1 MALRSSDRGHR
12 DDRRRVPSG
21 EIATGAD
28 TCGGDAAAV
37 GGLGFPGLR
46 LAAGA
51 EGEDSPEQR
60 ATFAL
65 ALEELDQLPL
75 GADELA
81 ARFTTFW
88 AQRVVR
94 GEVEPLVAA
103 QELWVLAR
111 NYGVQ
116 FSDDSIWA
124 WGALDADEYAGPGVQ
139 EAYEHDIREAAS
151 RWLATRQR

>member
-1 MALRSSDRGHR
+1 VDIEM
-12 DDRRRVPSG
+12 
-21 EIATGAD
+21 IAAEFQAGRLPPERMP
-28 TCGGDAAAV
+28 AV
-37 GGLGFPGLR
+37 ATQLLSEGWDSPGLR

-51 EGEDSPEQR
+51 DGEDSSEQR

-65 ALEELDQLPL
+65 ALAELDQLPL
-75 GADELA
+75 AADELA

-88 AQRVVR
+88 ALRVVR

-103 QELWVLAR
+103 RELWVLAR
-111 NYGVQ
+111 HDGVQ
-116 FSDDSIWA
+116 FSDDSFWA